1 MLLFLVRKRK
11 VDSSLLTNIRQKEN
25 LFLVVV
31 LRSIFLAIILFH
43 ILNSLIISIIIYYK
57 EDSNNFVKFFF

>member
-43 ILNSLIISIIIYYK
+43 ILNSLI
-57 EDSNNFVKFFF
+57 